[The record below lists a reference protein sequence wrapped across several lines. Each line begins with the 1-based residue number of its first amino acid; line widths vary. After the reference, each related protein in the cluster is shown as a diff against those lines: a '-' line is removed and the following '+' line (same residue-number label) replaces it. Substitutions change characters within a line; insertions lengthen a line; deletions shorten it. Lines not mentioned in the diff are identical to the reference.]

1 MYLVFGTY
9 VIEIYVTK
17 GYRFTFIKFKKLNKT
32 FYKISKKHR
41 NIIKII
47 SSKFSYKIM

>member
-32 FYKISKKHR
+32 FYKISKKH
-41 NIIKII
+41 IIKII